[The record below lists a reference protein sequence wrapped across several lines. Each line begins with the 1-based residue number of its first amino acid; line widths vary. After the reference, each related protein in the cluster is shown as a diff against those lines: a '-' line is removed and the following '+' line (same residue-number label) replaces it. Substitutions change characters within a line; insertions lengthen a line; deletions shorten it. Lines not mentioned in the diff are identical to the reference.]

1 MGQHLG
7 LEAAHLAGGGR
18 LSRHGPATDDPA
30 HGRIVRQPVRIVHIL
45 VACQAPEHGLAELS
59 NQGVASVRAGA
70 GVRQNVSSGLAQTKG
85 IVEFAAGQ
93 QTTIGRD
100 LGAVELQLQAGIERD
115 PESGSVFF
123 TRCTVHLQPTPAPLM
138 PTTPLKDNRNS
149 GFQITASCAHRRVE
163 DGRGGLGHAATLRF
177 PSPLIKPDVRISR
190 IRLSDWF
197 HLAAHGGGPS
207 SVRAAEAVGDG
218 RRAQQHRSASV
229 FAAG

>member
-18 LSRHGPATDDPA
+18 LSRRGPATDDPA

-70 GVRQNVSSGLAQTKG
+70 GVRQNVSSGLAQTQG

-100 LGAVELQLQAGIERD
+100 LRSVELQLETAVER
-115 PESGSVFF
+115 
-123 TRCTVHLQPTPAPLM
+123 QP
-138 PTTPLKDNRNS
+138 KIS
-149 GFQITASCAHRRVE
+149 
-163 DGRGGLGHAATLRF
+163 TLRF
-177 PSPLIKPDVRISR
+177 THRRFHSR
-190 IRLSDWF
+190 Y
-197 HLAAHGGGPS
+197 PS
-207 SVRAAEAVGDG
+207 STV
-218 RRAQQHRSASV
+218 SC
-229 FAAG
+229 